1 MKKITEIKRANCRE
15 IAKRAEDILA
25 EEMAKLGLKVKIG
38 GGRFSSTEV
47 SYKVTFILEGV
58 NPEKQLFLET
68 AEQFGVKPDDYGRV
82 LTLNHE
88 ECRLIGVRLQ
98 APKYPFILES
108 LKDGHRFYMQERP
121 VLAAVTRSREDLL
134 GQDKGVQA

>member
-1 MKKITEIKRANCRE
+1 M
-15 IAKRAEDILA
+15 
-25 EEMAKLGLKVKIG
+25 
-38 GGRFSSTEV
+38 
-47 SYKVTFILEGV
+47 TFILEGV
-58 NPEKQLFLET
+58 NPEKELFLAT

-121 VLAAVTRSREDLL
+121 VLAAVTRSRENLL
-134 GQDKGVQA
+134 DQGKGVIQ